1 MGHLEDLE
9 EMLLLLR
16 DSVEKLLKNPT
27 ETCTVPAQQNYLL
40 KPRY

>member
-27 ETCTVPAQQNYLL
+27 ETYHRGRADDGRITL
-40 KPRY
+40 